1 MVAFDFGGS
10 NLGIIRIV
18 INNYQMI
25 RYAEQYLS
33 MNTTVRLVLQ
43 MAIYGLILYQ
53 TFTLTKKRK
62 NAIEISNTE
71 KQKNLL
77 TKNRSHNIIYVGE
90 KPA

>member
-10 NLGIIRIV
+10 KSGELSELL

-62 NAIEISNTE
+62 NASRDEAI
-71 KQKNLL
+71 QKS
-77 TKNRSHNIIYVGE
+77 KKI
-90 KPA
+90 